1 MLNGY
6 SRALTAQLF
15 VAALLAAGVSAAA
28 SAKTKL
34 VYSTYLTANHVINT
48 KAMKPFFDGVAKA
61 TDGGL
66 TFDLV
71 AGGSLSGPRT
81 TLNAIKNGLVDSGV
95 IINVYTAGELPI
107 TDISSDDTLVDDD
120 PRVVTAAETE
130 FILKA
135 CAECKKE
142 WTNKNMVP
150 LSAVS
155 ATPYHLLFTKAV
167 KKIGRA
173 QV

>member
-1 MLNGY
+1 MLSGY

-48 KAMKPFFDGVAKA
+48 KAMKPFFGGVAKA

-71 AGGSLSGPRT
+71 AGGSLFGTRT
-81 TLNAIKNGLVDSGV
+81 TLNAIKNGLVV
-95 IINVYTAGELPI
+95 LRLIITVYKAGELQNGRCSGGG
-107 TDISSDDTLVDDD
+107 TEVKYG
-120 PRVVTAAETE
+120 VTSRATVPQ
-130 FILKA
+130 
-135 CAECKKE
+135 
-142 WTNKNMVP
+142 NKTQ
-150 LSAVS
+150 L
-155 ATPYHLLFTKAV
+155 
-167 KKIGRA
+167 
-173 QV
+173 

>member
-71 AGGSLSGPRT
+71 AGGSLSGDRRSPR
-81 TLNAIKNGLVDSGV
+81 LNSSHECASRFPSSACKNNNL
-95 IINVYTAGELPI
+95 
-107 TDISSDDTLVDDD
+107 
-120 PRVVTAAETE
+120 
-130 FILKA
+130 
-135 CAECKKE
+135 
-142 WTNKNMVP
+142 
-150 LSAVS
+150 
-155 ATPYHLLFTKAV
+155 
-167 KKIGRA
+167 
-173 QV
+173 